1 MTTELILV
9 GLVSLFAS
17 FLTFFSGFGL
27 GTLLLPVF
35 ATFFPIE
42 TAITLTAIVHF
53 FNNIFKTTLT
63 YKDINFE
70 ILKRF
75 GIPSIFGAII
85 GSFVLVKLAIYF
97 DEFPPLPLTWRPRHW
112 LRLT

>member
-17 FLTFFSGFGL
+17 FLTFFSGFEL

-35 ATFFPIE
+35 AIFFPTKI
-42 TAITLTAIVHF
+42 AITLTAIVHF

-75 GIPSIFGAII
+75 
-85 GSFVLVKLAIYF
+85 
-97 DEFPPLPLTWRPRHW
+97 
-112 LRLT
+112 

>member
-35 ATFFPIE
+35 AIFFPIE

-75 GIPSIFGAII
+75 
-85 GSFVLVKLAIYF
+85 
-97 DEFPPLPLTWRPRHW
+97 
-112 LRLT
+112 